1 MIKHTEGVWE
11 LMKSNGELMVW
22 SYDNEGNKIPICD
35 ISKLAAY
42 AGIICNADKKEEV
55 ANAQLI
61 AAAPEL
67 LEAAKDSLQY
77 VRDNN
82 YLDHGNPNHP
92 SPLAEELQQAIE
104 KAEGGRN
111 E

>member
-1 MIKHTEGVWE
+1 MTKHTERPWLVEDDYIVNDDGVTICR
-11 LMKSNGELMVW
+11 LQLAPGDDIGEQT
-22 SYDNEGNKIPICD
+22 STN
-35 ISKLAAY
+35 
-42 AGIICNADKKEEV
+42 

-61 AAAPEL
+61 SAAPEL

-104 KAEGGRN
+104 KAERGRN